1 MKRILSGLVVVV
13 VVATGLFLLL
23 RWLIGNATPRPET
36 LGLQNGQLPPCP
48 DSPNC
53 VSTSDTDSLHGM
65 EPIAFSGTSAEAH
78 DQLIAIL
85 SAETNATI
93 LTDQPDYIHAEF
105 RSPLLQFVDD
115 VEFHINTDANQI
127 EFRSASRLGYSDLG
141 ANRQRMEAISAE
153 CSP

>member
-1 MKRILSGLVVVV
+1 MKRIFSALIVVA
-13 VVATGLFLLL
+13 VVATGLFFLW
-23 RWLIGNATPRPET
+23 RWLIANASPRPET

-105 RSPLLQFVDD
+105 RSPLFQFVDD
-115 VEFHINTDANQI
+115 VEFHIDGDANLI
-127 EFRSASRLGYSDLG
+127 YFRSASRLGYGDMG
-141 ANRQRMEAISAE
+141 ANRKRMDAISAE
-153 CSP
+153 FTP